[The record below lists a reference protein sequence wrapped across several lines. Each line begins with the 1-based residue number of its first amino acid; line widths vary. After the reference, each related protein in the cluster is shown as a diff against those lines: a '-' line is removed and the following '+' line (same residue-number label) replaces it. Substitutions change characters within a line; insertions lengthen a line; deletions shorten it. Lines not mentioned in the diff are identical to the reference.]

1 MSNSAF
7 HLLQTGTDPGDAAA
21 VVARLLAVNGAEQ
34 VRVELQIDTD
44 SQAAPRYFG
53 LAPIAQVQIE
63 YVLPEEHAEL
73 IESLLVV
80 EDRPRTGVPGDG
92 AVDLWVLPT
101 DTKAL
106 EQIGELA
113 AMPVSVHIYY
123 RSARDF
129 DWEVVS
135 RIGEPERAVVHWAD
149 CWWRPVPEAD
159 LPGDSKHA
167 GVMLSVNSSGLWDL
181 LPAPAGF
188 RLYVETR
195 DGKDELAR
203 WLGEQVERPVLAPP
217 E

>member
-1 MSNSAF
+1 LSNSAF
-7 HLLQTGTDPGDAAA
+7 HLLQTGTNPADAEAT
-21 VVARLLAVNGAEQ
+21 VARLLDINGTEQ

-44 SQAAPRYFG
+44 SHAAPRYFD
-53 LAPIAQVQIE
+53 LTRIAQVQLE
-63 YVLPEEHAEL
+63 YVVPSEHAEL

-80 EDRPRTGVPGDG
+80 DDRPRTGVPGDEG
-92 AVDLWVLPT
+92 VDLYVLPT

-113 AMPVSVHIYY
+113 AMPASVYLYY

-129 DWEVVS
+129 DWDVVS
-135 RIGEPERAVVHWAD
+135 RVGESERAAVHWTD

-167 GVMLSVNSSGLWDL
+167 GVMLSVNSSGQWDL
-181 LPAPAGF
+181 LPAPPGF

-195 DGKDELAR
+195 QGKDELAR
-203 WLGEQVERPVLAPP
+203 WLGEQVGRPVLASP